1 MGYAVLHLEKAKG
14 ADSGMSAHIERT
26 IQPKNANP
34 KRTHLNRE
42 LIQFPD
48 GVRNRTAAIQYRLDT
63 AGLKRKI
70 GKNQVQAIRIILTGT
85 HADMEQIEQT
95 GRLDEWCQDNL
106 DWLRKTYGTDNVVSA
121 VLHMDEETPHIHATI
136 VPIVQTER
144 KKQKKEQT
152 VKKKYRTKVPAPRL
166 CADEVMSR
174 ANLIRYQ
181 DTYAEQMAAYG
192 LQRGIKGSEAQHIS
206 THEYYRSLIAQ
217 GEDMQANI
225 TQLLAKEA
233 EAREEIA
240 VAEQAKKDLARIKAA
255 IKREQRH
262 ACMVFAECE
271 QARLK
276 AKVEAK
282 TEELK
287 NSATK
292 TATTALNGLNSLLG
306 GNKVNRLEKENAQ
319 LHREVDGLNGQI
331 ERLQSDMQKLK
342 DNHARELN
350 RTNEQHQQEVSNL
363 KRLLDKAYK
372 WFPSFKR
379 FLNMERECLDCGFNM
394 EQTDK
399 LLHGLTVNYSGW
411 LHSNEYRRN
420 ALADNVMAQ
429 VIRDEKRNLCLHINQ
444 TPIAQ
449 WFKEQLGLGQEK
461 VLSIRR

>member
-26 IQPKNANP
+26 IQPKNADP
-34 KRTHLNRE
+34 TRTHLNRE

-48 GVRNRTAAIQYRLDT
+48 GIRNRTAAIQHRLDT

-70 GKNQVQAIRIILTGT
+70 GINQVQAIRIVLTGT
-85 HADMEQIEQT
+85 HADLQRIEQT

-106 DWLRKTYGTDNVVSA
+106 DWLRKTYGADNVVSA

-152 VKKKYRTKVPAPRL
+152 VKKKYRTKAPAPRL

-181 DTYAEQMAAYG
+181 DTYAEQMAIYG
-192 LQRGIKGSEAQHIS
+192 LQRGIKGSEAKHIS

-217 GEDMQANI
+217 GEDLQANI
-225 TQLLAKEA
+225 AQLLEEQEKAREVIAEA
-233 EAREEIA
+233 EL
-240 VAEQAKKDLARIKAA
+240 AKKDLARIRA
-255 IKREQRH
+255 
-262 ACMVFAECE
+262 
-271 QARLK
+271 
-276 AKVEAK
+276 EAK

-292 TATTALNGLNSLLG
+292 TAMAALNGINYLLG
-306 GNKVNRLEKENAQ
+306 GNKVNRLEKENKE
-319 LHREVDGLNGQI
+319 LRNEVEELNGQI
-331 ERLQSDMQKLK
+331 ERLHADMQKMK
-342 DNHARELN
+342 DNRTREMN
-350 RTNEQHQQEVSNL
+350 RANEQHQQEVNNL
-363 KRLLDKAYK
+363 KRILEKAYQ

-379 FLNMERECLDCGFNM
+379 FLSMERECLQCGFSE

-399 LLHGLTVNYSGW
+399 LLHGHTINYSGW

-420 ALADNVMAQ
+420 ALADNVSAQ
-429 VIRDEKRNLCLHINQ
+429 VIRDEKRNLFLHINQ
-444 TPIAQ
+444 MPIAK
-449 WFKEQLGLGQEK
+449 WFREQFNIRQGQQK
-461 VLSIRR
+461 FHKL